1 MSGPL
6 VSCVIPVW
14 NGQDYLASAIDSV
27 LGQTHGALEAIVVD
41 DGSTDQT
48 PLVIA
53 SYGSR
58 VRTTRQE
65 NAGHGAARNTG
76 IALAR
81 GEFIAFLDADDLWHP
96 EKIERQLAACGA
108 SDGMCFTWL
117 RNFAGEPPRWD
128 TGRAGDAVPGYTSV
142 TALVRRAVFDVV
154 GRFDATLRHGGD
166 RDFFM
171 RAAERG
177 IGKVML
183 EDVLVYRRLH
193 EANRSRLLSDRSR
206 AEYLRILKASLDR
219 RRRDG
224 AVADLAFSRDETAG
238 ERGDP

>member
-1 MSGPL
+1 MSEPL

-14 NGQDYLASAIDSV
+14 NGQTYLASAIDSV
-27 LGQTHGALEAIVVD
+27 LGQTRGALEAIVVD

-65 NAGHGAARNTG
+65 NAGHGAARNAG
-76 IALAR
+76 IAMAR

-96 EKIERQLAACGA
+96 EKIERQLAVCGA
-108 SDGMCFTWL
+108 SAGMCFTWL
-117 RNFAGEPPRWD
+117 RNFGGEPPRWD
-128 TGRAGDAVPGYTSV
+128 TARAGDAVPGYTSV
-142 TALVRRAVFDVV
+142 TALVHRSVFDAV

-166 RDFFM
+166 RDFFV

-183 EDVLVYRRLH
+183 SDVLVYRRLH
-193 EANRSRLLSDRSR
+193 EANRSRQLSDSSR

-224 AVADLAFSRDETAG
+224 AVADLEFSREPTG